1 MTSIIRLLEPH
12 LINQIA
18 AGEVIERPFSAIKEL
33 VENAIDAGS
42 TQVDIMVRDGGKSY
56 IGVSDN
62 GCGMTEEELLLS
74 VERHATSKLKDNDLF
89 HISTLGFRGEALPS
103 IGSVSRLKITSIREG
118 AQEAWELSV
127 EGGAKSP
134 LKPAQRL
141 SGSLIEVRDLFYA
154 TPARLKFLRATP
166 TELQAIRESLERLAM
181 AHPEV
186 GFTLKDENR
195 TIFQYRPQINLLMRL
210 QEIMGKEFM
219 DNSIPLDLDRDG
231 YVVKGYA
238 SLPTYHRASSTH
250 QYLFV
255 NQRPVKDKVLMGVIK
270 AAYQDVLARDRYPV
284 VSIFLTLPPEDVD
297 MNVHPAKT
305 EVRFQD
311 VQKVRSL
318 ILSAIRSGIHGQS
331 QQAATHVAQA
341 TLASFRP
348 NVVPMQ
354 QTRMPLGVAHRPSYS
369 PATQTHQSIAR
380 PTYPIDLREA
390 EQTYEASYE
399 PQIQDGPLGQA
410 RAQLHNT
417 YIISETSSGIVIID
431 QHAAHERLVYESLKA
446 AREKSGVPRQML
458 LIPEVIEMSE
468 ESCTQ
473 LLAIKNDLASC
484 GLVIEPLG
492 HKAITVREVPAAIGE
507 VNVQRLLQDL
517 ADELQELGG
526 ALSLQDRMDAVC
538 SSMACHGSIRA
549 GRRMQIDEMNAL
561 LRQMESTA
569 YSAQCNHGR
578 PTYVELKLSDV
589 ERLFGRK

>member
-1 MTSIIRLLEPH
+1 MTSRIRILEPH

-42 TQVDIMVRDGGKSY
+42 TQVDIVVRDGGKSY

-62 GCGMTEEELLLS
+62 GCGMTEEELLLA

-103 IGSVSRLKITSIREG
+103 IGSVSRLKITSLREG
-118 AQEAWELSV
+118 NPEAWELSV

-141 SGSLIEVRDLFYA
+141 QGSLIEVRDLFYA
-154 TPARLKFLRATP
+154 TPARLKFLRATT

-186 GFTLKDENR
+186 GFSLKDDQR
-195 TIFQYRPQINLLMRL
+195 QVFQYTPQTSLLSRL
-210 QEIMGKEFM
+210 QEIMGGEFM
-219 DNSIPLDLDRDG
+219 QNSIPLDFEREG

-238 SLPTYHRASSTH
+238 SLPTFHRASSTH

-270 AAYQDVLARDRYPV
+270 AAYQDVLARDRHPV
-284 VSIFLTLPPEDVD
+284 VAIFLTLPPEEVD

-318 ILSAIRSGIHGQS
+318 ILSTIRNGIHAQS
-331 QQAATHVAQA
+331 QQASSHVAQA
-341 TLASFRP
+341 TITAFRP
-348 NVVPMQ
+348 NVIPLH
-354 QTRMPLGVAHRPSYS
+354 QTQLPLSTRHTSTYTRPPVSATAPQYS
-369 PATQTHQSIAR
+369 
-380 PTYPIDLREA
+380 LKEE
-390 EQTYEASYE
+390 EQAYEVSPE
-399 PQIQDGPLGQA
+399 PQVQDGPLGQA

-417 YIISETSSGIVIID
+417 YIISETSAGIVITD

-446 AREKSGVPRQML
+446 SRAKTGVPRQIL
-458 LIPEVIEMSE
+458 LIPEVVEMSE

-473 LLAIKNDLASC
+473 LLSIREDLAAC
-484 GLVIEPLG
+484 GLLIEPLG
-492 HKAITVREVPAAIGE
+492 NKSLTVREVPAVVGE
-507 VNVQRLLQDL
+507 VNVQTLLQDL

-526 ALSLQDRMDAVC
+526 ALSLQDRLDAVC
-538 SSMACHGSIRA
+538 SSMACHGSVRA
-549 GRRMQIDEMNAL
+549 GRRMQVEEMNAL

-589 ERLFGRK
+589 ERLFGRR